1 MAPDGRYDRSPEA
14 DPQVSPSRAID
25 ARKLSVYQYTLKD
38 VIDCTGIGLHSGA
51 RVSMTLRPAGP
62 DSGIVFRRTDIAG
75 GGVEIPARWDAV
87 VDTRLNTTLGDGNGV
102 TVGTVEHVMAALAGA
117 GIDNAIIELNG
128 PEVPIMDGSAAPF
141 VFLIE
146 CAGVVEQSAPRRVI
160 EILRP
165 VSVGDRDR
173 SAMLSPGNSFSVSF
187 EIDFKGTLIDQ
198 QQFFGDF
205 SNGAFRRD
213 IARARTFGFEEEVEA
228 LQAAGLARGGSLDNA
243 IVVSGDRILNDDGL
257 RFDDEFVR
265 HKVLD
270 SIGDL
275 YLAGGQIIGHF
286 HGFRSGHGLN
296 HELLRALFDNED
308 AWRISELGMDLPAPR
323 MIEPTAI
330 AATA

>member
-1 MAPDGRYDRSPEA
+1 MAPDGRYDRSREA
-14 DPQVSPSRAID
+14 EPHLSLTRASD
-25 ARKLSVYQYTLKD
+25 ARKFSVFQHTLKD
-38 VIDCTGIGLHSGA
+38 VIDCSGIGLHSGA
-51 RVSMTLRPAGP
+51 RVSMTLCPAEP
-62 DSGIVFRRTDIAG
+62 DRGIVFRRTDIAG
-75 GGVEIPARWDAV
+75 GGIEIPARWDAV
-87 VDTRLNTTLGDGNGV
+87 VDTRLNTTLGDANGV
-102 TVGTVEHVMAALAGA
+102 TIGTVEHVMAALSGA
-117 GIDNAIIELNG
+117 GVDNAVIELNG

-141 VFLIE
+141 IFLIE
-146 CAGVVEQSAPRRVI
+146 CAGVVEQDAPRRVV

-165 VSVGDRDR
+165 VSVGDRQR

-187 EIDFKGTLIDQ
+187 EIDFEGTLIRQ

-213 IARARTFGFEEEVEA
+213 IARARTFGFEDEVAE

-257 RFDDEFVR
+257 RFEDEFVR

-296 HELLRALFDNED
+296 HELLRALFADDD
-308 AWRISELGMDLPAPR
+308 AWRVSELGMDLPAPG
-323 MIEPTAI
+323 MMQPAAI
-330 AATA
+330 AVSA

>member
-14 DPQVSPSRAID
+14 DLQVSPSRAID

-38 VIDCTGIGLHSGA
+38 AIDCTGIGLHSGA
-51 RVSMTLRPAGP
+51 RVSMTLRPAEP
-62 DSGIVFRRTDIAG
+62 DRGIVFRRTDIAG
-75 GGVEIPARWDAV
+75 SGVEIPARWDAV

-102 TVGTVEHVMAALAGA
+102 TIGTVEHVMAALSGA
-117 GIDNAIIELNG
+117 GVDNAIIELNG

-141 VFLIE
+141 IFLIE
-146 CAGVVEQSAPRRVI
+146 CAGVVEQNAPRRVI

-165 VSVGDRDR
+165 VSVGDRER

-187 EIDFKGTLIDQ
+187 EIDFKGTLIEQ

-228 LQAAGLARGGSLDNA
+228 LRAAGLARGGSLDNA
-243 IVVSGDRILNDDGL
+243 IVVSGERILNDDGL

>member
-1 MAPDGRYDRSPEA
+1 MAPDGRYERSPEA
-14 DPQVSPSRAID
+14 DPQASPSRAID
-25 ARKLSVYQYTLKD
+25 ARKLSAYQYTLKD
-38 VIDCTGIGLHSGA
+38 AIDCTGIGLHSGA
-51 RVSMTLRPAGP
+51 RVSMTLRPAEP
-62 DSGIVFRRTDIAG
+62 DRGIVFRRTDIAG
-75 GGVEIPARWDAV
+75 GGIEIPARWDSV

-102 TVGTVEHVMAALAGA
+102 TIGTVEHIMAALSGA
-117 GIDNAIIELNG
+117 GVDNAIIELNG

-141 VFLIE
+141 IFLIE
-146 CAGVVEQSAPRRVI
+146 CAGVTEQDAPRRVI

-165 VSVGDRDR
+165 VSVGDRER

-205 SNGAFRRD
+205 SNGAFRRE

-243 IVVSGDRILNDDGL
+243 IVVSGKRILNDDGL

-296 HELLRALFDNED
+296 HDLLRALFANED
-308 AWRISELGMDLPAPR
+308 AWRVSELGMDLPAPR

-330 AATA
+330 AASA

>member
-14 DPQVSPSRAID
+14 DLQVSPSRAID
-25 ARKLSVYQYTLKD
+25 ARKLSSYQYTLKD
-38 VIDCTGIGLHSGA
+38 VIDCTGVGLHSGA
-51 RVSMTLRPAGP
+51 RVSMTLRPAEP
-62 DSGIVFRRTDIAG
+62 DRGIVFRRTDIAG

-102 TVGTVEHVMAALAGA
+102 TIGTVEHVMAALSGA
-117 GIDNAIIELNG
+117 GIDNAVIEING

-141 VFLIE
+141 IFLIE
-146 CAGVVEQSAPRRVI
+146 CAGVVEQDAPRRVI

-165 VSVGDRDR
+165 ISVGNRER

-187 EIDFKGTLIDQ
+187 EIDFKGTLIEQ
-198 QQFFGDF
+198 QQYFGDF

-213 IARARTFGFEEEVEA
+213 IARARTFGFEAEVAE

-257 RFDDEFVR
+257 RFEDEFVR

-296 HELLRALFDNED
+296 HELLHALFADED
-308 AWRISELGMDLPAPR
+308 AWRVSELGMDLPAPR
-323 MIEPTAI
+323 MFEPTPI
-330 AATA
+330 AVSA

>member
-1 MAPDGRYDRSPEA
+1 MAPDGRYDRARDAE
-14 DPQVSPSRAID
+14 PQVSPTRAID
-25 ARKLSVYQYTLKD
+25 TRQSSIFQHTLKD
-38 VIDCTGIGLHSGA
+38 VIDCTGVGLHSGA
-51 RVSMTLRPAGP
+51 RVTMTLRPAEP
-62 DSGIVFRRTDIAG
+62 DRGIVFRRTDLAG

-87 VDTRLNTTLGDGNGV
+87 VDTRLNSTLGDGNGV
-102 TVGTVEHVMAALAGA
+102 TVGTVEHVMAALYGA
-117 GIDNAIIELNG
+117 GIDNAVVELNG

-141 VFLIE
+141 VFLVD

-165 VSVGDRDR
+165 VSVGDRER

-187 EIDFKGTLIDQ
+187 EIDFKGTLIEQ

-205 SNGAFRRD
+205 SNGAFGRE
-213 IARARTFGFEEEVEA
+213 IARARTFGFEEDVAE
-228 LQAAGLARGGSLDNA
+228 LRAAGLARGGSLENA
-243 IVVSGDRILNDDGL
+243 IVVSGNRILNDDGL
-257 RFDDEFVR
+257 RFEDEFVR

-275 YLAGGQIIGHF
+275 YLAGGRIVGHF

-296 HELLRALFDNED
+296 HELLRALFADED
-308 AWRISELGMDLPAPR
+308 AWRIGELGMDIAAPR

-330 AATA
+330 AASA

>member
-1 MAPDGRYDRSPEA
+1 MAPDGRHGRAQQTEPRPLRSRE
-14 DPQVSPSRAID
+14 
-25 ARKLSVYQYTLKD
+25 LSVRQHTLKD
-38 VIDCTGIGLHSGA
+38 AIDCTGVGLHSGA
-51 RVSMTLRPAGP
+51 RVSMSLRPAEL
-62 DSGIVFRRTDIAG
+62 DCGIVFKRTDVAG
-75 GGVEIPARWDAV
+75 GGAEIPARWDTV
-87 VDTRLNTTLGDGNGV
+87 VDTRLNTTIGNDDGV
-102 TVGTVEHVMAALAGA
+102 TIGTVEHVMAALSGA
-117 GIDNAIIELNG
+117 GIDNAVVELNG

-141 VFLIE
+141 IFLIE
-146 CAGVVEQSAPRRVI
+146 CAGVVEQDAPRRVI
-160 EILRP
+160 EILQP
-165 VSVGDRDR
+165 VSVGDRQR

-187 EIDFKGTLIDQ
+187 EIDFEGTLIDH

-213 IARARTFGFEEEVEA
+213 IARARTFGFEEDVAA
-228 LQAAGLARGGSLDNA
+228 LRAAGLARGGSLENA

-275 YLAGGQIIGHF
+275 YLAGAPIIGHF

-296 HELLRALFDNED
+296 HDLLRALFANED
-308 AWRISELGMDLPAPR
+308 AWQITELGVDIPAQR
-323 MIEPTAI
+323 TSQPTAI

>member
-1 MAPDGRYDRSPEA
+1 MAPDGRYDRSPDA

-51 RVSMTLRPAGP
+51 RVSMTLRPAEP

-141 VFLIE
+141 IFLIE

-187 EIDFKGTLIDQ
+187 EIDFKGTLIQQ

-308 AWRISELGMDLPAPR
+308 AWRISELGMDLPAPG

>member
-1 MAPDGRYDRSPEA
+1 MAPGGFDDGKRETG
-14 DPQVSPSRAID
+14 SRALRSSEIS
-25 ARKLSVYQYTLKD
+25 ARQKTLKGT
-38 VIDCTGIGLHSGA
+38 IDCSGVGLHSGA
-51 RVSMTLRPAGP
+51 HVAMTLRPAAT
-62 DSGIVFRRTDIAG
+62 DSGIVFVRSDVAG
-75 GGVEIPARWDAV
+75 GGAEILARWDTV
-87 VDTRLNTTLGDGNGV
+87 VDTRLNTTIGNDDGVNI
-102 TVGTVEHVMAALAGA
+102 GTIEHVMAALSGA
-117 GIDNAIIELNG
+117 GVDNAIVELNG

-146 CAGVVEQSAPRRVI
+146 CAGVVEQDAPRKVI

-165 VSVGDRDR
+165 VSVGDRAR

-187 EIDFKGTLIDQ
+187 EIDFEGTLIDH

-213 IARARTFGFEEEVEA
+213 IARARTFGFEEEVEE
-228 LQAAGLARGGSLDNA
+228 LRAAGLARGGSLDNA

-257 RFDDEFVR
+257 RFENEFVR

-296 HELLRALFDNED
+296 HELLRALFADKG
-308 AWRISELGMDLPAPR
+308 AWQVSELTAGEPA
-323 MIEPTAI
+323 EPMSEPAAI
-330 AATA
+330 AAIA

>member
-1 MAPDGRYDRSPEA
+1 MAPDGRYHRSPET
-14 DPQVSPSRAID
+14 DPHVSPSRAID
-25 ARKLSVYQYTLKD
+25 ARKLSVNQYTLKD
-38 VIDCTGIGLHSGA
+38 AIDCTGIGLHSGA
-51 RVSMTLRPAGP
+51 RVSMTLRPAEP
-62 DSGIVFRRTDIAG
+62 DRGIVFRRTDIAG
-75 GGVEIPARWDAV
+75 SGVEIPARWDAV

-102 TVGTVEHVMAALAGA
+102 TIGTVEHVMAALSGA
-117 GIDNAIIELNG
+117 GVDNAVIELNG

-141 VFLIE
+141 IFLIE
-146 CAGVVEQSAPRRVI
+146 CAGVVEQNAPRRVI

-165 VSVGDRDR
+165 VSVGDRER

-187 EIDFKGTLIDQ
+187 EIDFKGTLIEQ

-243 IVVSGDRILNDDGL
+243 IVVSGKRILNDDGL

-296 HELLRALFDNED
+296 HDLLRALFANED
-308 AWRISELGMDLPAPR
+308 AWRVSELGMDLPAPR

-330 AATA
+330 AASA

>member
-1 MAPDGRYDRSPEA
+1 MAPDGRYDLSREA
-14 DPQVSPSRAID
+14 DPHVSSARAID

-38 VIDCTGIGLHSGA
+38 AIDCTGVGLHSGA
-51 RVSMTLRPAGP
+51 RVSMTLSPAEP
-62 DSGIVFRRTDIAG
+62 DRGIVFRRTDIAG
-75 GGVEIPARWDAV
+75 GGVEIPARWESV

-102 TVGTVEHVMAALAGA
+102 TIGTVEHVMAALSGA
-117 GIDNAIIELNG
+117 GIDNAVIELNG

-141 VFLIE
+141 IFLIE
-146 CAGVVEQSAPRRVI
+146 CAGVVQQDLPRRVI
-160 EILRP
+160 EILQP
-165 VSVGDRDR
+165 VSVGNRER

-187 EIDFKGTLIDQ
+187 EIDFQGTLIRQ

-213 IARARTFGFEEEVEA
+213 IARARTFGFEEEVAE

-296 HELLRALFDNED
+296 HELLRALFANEE
-308 AWRISELGMDLPAPR
+308 AWRVSELGMDLPAPR
-323 MIEPTAI
+323 PVEPAPI

>member
-38 VIDCTGIGLHSGA
+38 AIDCTGVGLHSGS
-51 RVSMTLRPAGP
+51 RVSMTLRPAEP
-62 DSGIVFRRTDIAG
+62 DRGIVFRRTDIAG

-102 TVGTVEHVMAALAGA
+102 TVGTVEHVMAALSGA
-117 GIDNAIIELNG
+117 GVDNAVIELNG

-141 VFLIE
+141 IFLIE
-146 CAGVVEQSAPRRVI
+146 CAGVVEQDAPRRVI

-165 VSVGDRDR
+165 VSVGDRER

-228 LQAAGLARGGSLDNA
+228 LRAAGLARGGSLDNA
-243 IVVSGDRILNDDGL
+243 IVVSGERILNDDGL

-296 HELLRALFDNED
+296 HELLRALFANED
-308 AWRISELGMDLPAPR
+308 AWRISELGMDLPVPR
-323 MIEPTAI
+323 MVEPTPI
-330 AATA
+330 AVSA

>member
-1 MAPDGRYDRSPEA
+1 MAPDGRHDRLLEA

-25 ARKLSVYQYTLKD
+25 ARKLSVFQYTLKD

-117 GIDNAIIELNG
+117 GVDNAIIELNG

-243 IVVSGDRILNDDGL
+243 IVVSGNRILNDDGL

-296 HELLRALFDNED
+296 HELLRALFDHED
-308 AWRISELGMDLPAPR
+308 AWRISELGMDLPVPR

>member
-1 MAPDGRYDRSPEA
+1 MAPDGPHGKGVR
-14 DPQVSPSRAID
+14 QH
-25 ARKLSVYQYTLKD
+25 TLKD
-38 VIDCTGIGLHSGA
+38 SIDCTGVGLHSGA
-51 RVSMTLRPAGP
+51 RVSMTLRPAEV
-62 DSGIVFRRTDIAG
+62 DCGIVFKRTDMAG
-75 GGVEIPARWDAV
+75 GGAEIPARWDTV
-87 VDTRLNTTLGDGNGV
+87 IDTRLNTTIGNDDGV
-102 TVGTVEHVMAALAGA
+102 VGTVEHVMAALSGA
-117 GIDNAIIELNG
+117 GVDNAVVELNG

-146 CAGVVEQSAPRRVI
+146 CAGVAEQSAPRRFI

-165 VSVGDRDR
+165 VSVGDRQR

-187 EIDFKGTLIDQ
+187 EIDFEGTLIDH

-205 SNGAFRRD
+205 SNGAFRQD
-213 IARARTFGFEEEVEA
+213 IARARTFGFEEEVAELRA
-228 LQAAGLARGGSLDNA
+228 VGLARGGSLENA

-257 RFDDEFVR
+257 RYENEFVR

-275 YLAGGQIIGHF
+275 YLAGGQIMGHF

-296 HELLRALFDNED
+296 HELLRALFADES
-308 AWRISELGMDLPAPR
+308 AWRFYAPGDHIPAEQVLRP
-323 MIEPTAI
+323 EPV